1 MVQQNK
7 PTDTP
12 LPPLDSLK
20 EGTYDFGIAI
30 FPSQEIQDSAFW
42 LLAQIKQ
49 KGITLTN
56 TLDATHLPHITLFQG
71 SFPEDP
77 QGTLQSLL
85 NELEN
90 KSLVLEMEDHLFVN
104 TNGNIFWNVQIT
116 PELQK
121 LHEEILALCK
131 PTTKWYLMKQRIDR
145 LTNVLSDLT
154 EEAKTNVLKNGF
166 AASGNLFLP
175 HITLGKLVSRDD
187 DAQLLDIVLPKMS
200 FTASQIIGGPLG
212 YHGNIESI
220 ACEKDI
226 V

>member
-7 PTDTP
+7 PTDT
-12 LPPLDSLK
+12 LLTSLDSLK
-20 EGTYDFGIAI
+20 EGKFDFGIAI
-30 FPSQEIQDSAFW
+30 FPPQEIQDCAFW

-77 QGTLQSLL
+77 QNTLQWLL
-85 NELEN
+85 DEVKNTP
-90 KSLVLEMEDHLFVN
+90 LVLEMEDRLFVN
-104 TNGNIFWNVQIT
+104 TNGNIFWNVKIT
-116 PELQK
+116 PELQQ
-121 LHEEILALCK
+121 LHEEILSLCK
-131 PTTKWYLMKQRIDR
+131 PTTKWYLMKQRVER
-145 LTNVLSDLT
+145 LTNVLSDLS

-166 AASGNLFLP
+166 AASGNLFMP
-175 HITLGKLVSRDD
+175 HLTLGKLVNRDD
-187 DAQLLDIVLPKMS
+187 DAQLKDIALPKMS

-220 ACEKDI
+220 ACKKDMK
-226 V
+226 